1 MLSVEQLRNPS
12 TRAAVLE
19 WLLEILKSAGFQT
32 TGWQKGRIQRTLMTA
47 FAECAADLTELAK
60 GIVEFAFNDTA
71 AGDPLNEFSKS
82 RFANAKT
89 PAQRARGPLT
99 LRSVASIPYTVEP
112 LQLIAATASGIEFRN
127 ISGGTIPA
135 GSPSAPSATTLI
147 FEARVAGI
155 SGGMVGVGEIDRL
168 LTPLAGVTV
177 SNDQVVGGVWYT
189 VAPADEESDAS
200 IRERNRT
207 KWATLSVELIAEA
220 YENIARNAGAAKVSV
235 DDNNPRGAGTID
247 IYVSGEL
254 SLLGTAEMQ
263 AIQAEFARRAFQTEP
278 TWSPDPHPTSR
289 AWVRHAWETP
299 VTLSGTVYYVAGTVD
314 IASRVTLALDDLA
327 RRIPLGGFPYSPGL
341 LTIGDIL
348 ETIENVEGVRTVI
361 LNPRTDIP
369 VAPRS
374 LVRRG
379 APNWGLTFT
388 PVTG

>member
-19 WLLEILKSAGFQT
+19 WLLEILKSAGFET

-60 GIVEFAFNDTA
+60 GIVEFGFNDTA

-135 GSPSAPSATTLI
+135 GSPSAPSATTLL

-168 LTPLAGVTV
+168 LTPLAGVTI

-220 YENIARNAGAAKVSV
+220 YEHIARNAGAAKVSV

-263 AIQAEFARRAFQTEP
+263 AIQAAFAKRAFQTEP
-278 TWSPDPHPTSR
+278 TWSPTPHPTSR
-289 AWVRHAWETP
+289 AWVRHAGETP